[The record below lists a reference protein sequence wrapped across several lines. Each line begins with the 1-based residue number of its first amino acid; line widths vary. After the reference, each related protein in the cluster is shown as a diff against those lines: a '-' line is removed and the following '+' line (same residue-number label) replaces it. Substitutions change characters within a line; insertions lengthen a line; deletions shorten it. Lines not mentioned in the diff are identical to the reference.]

1 MDYSKVLSV
10 IILAAGKG
18 KRMKSSVP
26 KVLHKICGQ
35 PVIYYIL
42 QQVKLLGPKNIFV
55 IVGHR
60 KEPVRDYLKKAFPSV
75 VAVDQDIQ
83 SGTANAVKM
92 TEDYFSDMGD
102 NILVISG
109 DAPLITSATL
119 DSLVK
124 IRYGKNLAVS
134 LLTSIAEDP
143 SGYGRVIKDE
153 SGRILRIVED
163 SDASP
168 QERKIKEVNSSIYC
182 FERNILRE
190 NIDSIGKHNSQS
202 EYYLTDIVE
211 KLIGKAETAETLI
224 TSDSREAMGINNR
237 FQLSGVEDIIRY
249 RINKKHMEN
258 GVTIR
263 NSSTVYIEDNVR
275 IGEDTTIEQFCCL
288 KGETLIE
295 KGCSIGPFTI
305 IKDSKIGSHST
316 VESSFVIS
324 SEIGQRNYIGPY
336 NYIKP
341 GTVTGKGTEIGPFNG
356 SKIISSVYKSG
367 PVNISNPEN
376 RDAGG
381 STDRMLFKNSSNK
394 NNK

>member
-1 MDYSKVLSV
+1 MDYSKGLSV

-42 QQVKLLGPKNIFV
+42 QQVSLLYPKNIFV
-55 IVGHR
+55 VVGHM
-60 KEPVRDYLKKAFPSV
+60 KESVRDYLKETFPTV
-75 VAVDQDIQ
+75 IAIDQDIQ

-92 TEDYFSDMGD
+92 TESYFPDMGD

-109 DAPLITSATL
+109 DTPLITSATL

-124 IRYGKNLAVS
+124 IRCSKNIAAS
-134 LLTSIAEDP
+134 LMTSISEDP
-143 SGYGRVIKDE
+143 SGYGRVVKDV
-153 SGRILRIVED
+153 SGQIIRIVED

-168 QERKIKEVNSSIYC
+168 QEKKIKEVNSSIYC
-182 FERNILRE
+182 FERNILKE
-190 NIDSIGKHNSQS
+190 NINSIGKYNYQG

-211 KLIGKAETAETLI
+211 RIIGNAETIETLI
-224 TSDSREAMGINNR
+224 TKDSREVIGINNR
-237 FQLSGVEDIIRY
+237 YQLSEVEDIMRC

-263 NSSTVYIEDNVR
+263 NPSTVYIEDNVR
-275 IGEDTTIEQFCCL
+275 IGEDTMIEQSCCL

-295 KGCSIGPFTI
+295 RCCNIGPFTI
-305 IKDSKIGSHST
+305 IKDSKIGSYST
-316 VESSFVIS
+316 VESSFIIS
-324 SEIGQRNYIGPY
+324 SEIGYRNYIGPY

-341 GTVTGKGTEIGPFNG
+341 GTITGRGMEIGSPNEY
-356 SKIISSVYKSG
+356 KLMSSVHEG
-367 PVNISNPEN
+367 LTGNISTPEKE
-376 RDAGG
+376 DSGG
-381 STDRMLFKNSSNK
+381 AS
-394 NNK
+394 